1 MRPLE
6 EKSTMTEHE
15 KKYDKIAQRI
25 GIEALKKCL
34 PFSAKSV
41 KRALEAGDEH
51 LNTIPLPSWD
61 KAAGNRPSSY
71 PLHKEG
77 VFLSWDEPW
86 TKDKARG
93 LSLAE
98 RVYILKH
105 VAKFYLVATLLF
117 LGGCGADIF
126 DCNDCYDQ
134 DYYEAHTYE
143 CEECLLEMLERGEG

>member
-51 LNTIPLPSWD
+51 LNTIPLPLWD

-71 PLHKEG
+71 PLHKG
-77 VFLSWDEPW
+77 GIFLSWDEPW

-117 LGGCGADIF
+117 LGGCGADTF

-143 CEECLLEMLERGEG
+143 CEECLLEMLERSEG

>member
-51 LNTIPLPSWD
+51 LNTIPLPLWD

-71 PLHKEG
+71 PLHKGG

-117 LGGCGADIF
+117 LGGCGADTF
-126 DCNDCYDQ
+126 ECNDCYDQ

-143 CEECLLEMLERGEG
+143 CGECLLEMLERSEG

>member
-34 PFSAKSV
+34 PVSAESV

-51 LNTIPLPSWD
+51 LNTIPLHLWD
-61 KAAGNRPSSY
+61 RAAGNRSF
-71 PLHKEG
+71 HKG
-77 VFLSWDEPW
+77 DIFLSWNEPW

-98 RVYILKH
+98 RVCTLKH

-117 LGGCGADIF
+117 LGGCGADTF

-134 DYYEAHTYE
+134 DYYESHTYE
-143 CEECLLEMLERGEG
+143 CKECLLEMLERSEG

>member
-51 LNTIPLPSWD
+51 LNTIPLPLWD
-61 KAAGNRPSSY
+61 KAAGNRPF
-71 PLHKEG
+71 HKG
-77 VFLSWDEPW
+77 GIFLSWDEPW

-117 LGGCGADIF
+117 LGGCGADTF

>member
-51 LNTIPLPSWD
+51 LNTIPLPLWD
-61 KAAGNRPSSY
+61 KAAGNRPSPY
-71 PLHKEG
+71 PLHKG
-77 VFLSWDEPW
+77 GIFLSWDEPW

-117 LGGCGADIF
+117 LGGCGADTF